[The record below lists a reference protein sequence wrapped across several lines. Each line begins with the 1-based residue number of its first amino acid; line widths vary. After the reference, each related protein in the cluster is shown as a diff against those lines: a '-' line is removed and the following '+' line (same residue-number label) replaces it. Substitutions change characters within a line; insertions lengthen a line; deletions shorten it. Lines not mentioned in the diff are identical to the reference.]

1 MYPFPLAEE
10 VLTESLEVKDSSI
23 SIPENPGL
31 RVEVNEEALKKYP
44 YVPGPSTY
52 YVFNPSMPVLEG
64 DLD

>member
-10 VLTESLEVKDSSI
+10 VLTESPEVKDSSI

-44 YVPGPSTY
+44 TY
-52 YVFNPSMPVLEG
+52 P
-64 DLD
+64 DLPRIMSLTHLCLYWKAT